1 MFGKS
6 PPLPG
11 AARTSNSCFFRRSP
25 KKKISFCWVIHP
37 IEVRELITLHQSL
50 ARRDG
55 APLVLEP
62 TDWIPAER
70 VVAVGR
76 EVAQRPEHSE
86 HAVCGGG
93 SVDQLPSVRAT
104 LDGALDPG
112 VAVFD

>member
-11 AARTSNSCFFRRSP
+11 AARTSNRCLFRRSP

-37 IEVRELITLHQSL
+37 IEVRELITLHQSP

-55 APLVLEP
+55 APLTAAT
-62 TDWIPAER
+62 TDWIPPYRA
-70 VVAVGR
+70 VAVGR
-76 EVAQRPEHSE
+76 EVPQRPEHSE

-104 LDGALDPG
+104 LDGAL
-112 VAVFD
+112 